1 MRASHLPGASVA
13 IHVNGNT
20 LHEHQADSEDV
31 KTALSYV
38 EIVEGAEFS
47 IALTLEPEFTYY
59 KDHLQVRLY
68 LDGRKVKS
76 RVMQPVGLKK
86 GIMKS
91 FDSVREY
98 ANGYSSY
105 RKFAFASHKSS
116 THSTKLL

>member
-1 MRASHLPGASVA
+1 V
-13 IHVNGNT
+13 
-20 LHEHQADSEDV
+20 
-31 KTALSYV
+31 
-38 EIVEGAEFS
+38 
-47 IALTLEPEFTYY
+47 LTLEPEFTYY

>member
-1 MRASHLPGASVA
+1 
-13 IHVNGNT
+13 
-20 LHEHQADSEDV
+20 
-31 KTALSYV
+31 
-38 EIVEGAEFS
+38 
-47 IALTLEPEFTYY
+47 
-59 KDHLQVRLY
+59 
-68 LDGRKVKS
+68 
-76 RVMQPVGLKK
+76 MQPVGLKK

>member
-1 MRASHLPGASVA
+1 MASISELLVLVNPQSLASKLYIERATPQLWPIKRQEPKPIETSTS
-13 IHVNGNT
+13 NGYAT
-20 LHEHQADSEDV
+20 S
-31 KTALSYV
+31 
-38 EIVEGAEFS
+38 
-47 IALTLEPEFTYY
+47 
-59 KDHLQVRLY
+59 DHLQVRLY